1 MFNNLFK
8 KNISFKNN
16 IVNKNNYVFKKNI
29 NINKGL
35 NFKNRTKSGIN
46 NFNKRGTN
54 LNKNKKNFR
63 LIQTQNILKYNDEEL
78 NSLPYQKALFYDKRG
93 FCLYYLSLLKKGNIF
108 LFAFYCNKKDYNSQ
122 FIKIFLFFFF
132 FTLYLTINALFFND
146 NTMHKIYID
155 EGKFDYF
162 YHIPQIIYSNLI
174 SFVITLIIEFL
185 ALSESNI
192 IDFKQEKNINILNKK
207 FEKLLYKLKI
217 KFALFFVIS
226 FLFSIV
232 LGYYMSCFCGIY
244 VNTQIHL
251 ITDSLISFGL
261 SLLYP
266 FIIYLFPGMLRIC
279 ALRAKKK
286 DKNCLYRFSQ
296 IIQKI

>member
-1 MFNNLFK
+1 
-8 KNISFKNN
+8 
-16 IVNKNNYVFKKNI
+16 
-29 NINKGL
+29 
-35 NFKNRTKSGIN
+35 
-46 NFNKRGTN
+46 
-54 LNKNKKNFR
+54 
-63 LIQTQNILKYNDEEL
+63 
-78 NSLPYQKALFYDKRG
+78 
-93 FCLYYLSLLKKGNIF
+93 
-108 LFAFYCNKKDYNSQ
+108 
-122 FIKIFLFFFF
+122 
-132 FTLYLTINALFFND
+132 
-146 NTMHKIYID
+146 MHKIYID

-226 FLFSIV
+226 FLFSVV

>member
-1 MFNNLFK
+1 
-8 KNISFKNN
+8 
-16 IVNKNNYVFKKNI
+16 
-29 NINKGL
+29 
-35 NFKNRTKSGIN
+35 
-46 NFNKRGTN
+46 
-54 LNKNKKNFR
+54 
-63 LIQTQNILKYNDEEL
+63 
-78 NSLPYQKALFYDKRG
+78 
-93 FCLYYLSLLKKGNIF
+93 
-108 LFAFYCNKKDYNSQ
+108 
-122 FIKIFLFFFF
+122 
-132 FTLYLTINALFFND
+132 
-146 NTMHKIYID
+146 MHKIYKD
-155 EGKFDYF
+155 KGKFDYF

-217 KFALFFVIS
+217 KFALFFIIS
-226 FLFSIV
+226 FLFSVV

-266 FIIYLFPGMLRIC
+266 FIIYLFPGMLRMC

-286 DKNCLYRFSQ
+286 DKYCLYRFSQ

>member
-1 MFNNLFK
+1 M
-8 KNISFKNN
+8 
-16 IVNKNNYVFKKNI
+16 
-29 NINKGL
+29 
-35 NFKNRTKSGIN
+35 
-46 NFNKRGTN
+46 
-54 LNKNKKNFR
+54 
-63 LIQTQNILKYNDEEL
+63 
-78 NSLPYQKALFYDKRG
+78 
-93 FCLYYLSLLKKGNIF
+93 
-108 LFAFYCNKKDYNSQ
+108 
-122 FIKIFLFFFF
+122 
-132 FTLYLTINALFFND
+132 
-146 NTMHKIYID
+146 
-155 EGKFDYF
+155 
-162 YHIPQIIYSNLI
+162 
-174 SFVITLIIEFL
+174 ITLIIEFL

-217 KFALFFVIS
+217 KFALFFFIS
-226 FLFSIV
+226 FLFSVV

-266 FIIYLFPGMLRIC
+266 FIIYLFPGMLRMC
-279 ALRAKKK
+279 ALHAKKK